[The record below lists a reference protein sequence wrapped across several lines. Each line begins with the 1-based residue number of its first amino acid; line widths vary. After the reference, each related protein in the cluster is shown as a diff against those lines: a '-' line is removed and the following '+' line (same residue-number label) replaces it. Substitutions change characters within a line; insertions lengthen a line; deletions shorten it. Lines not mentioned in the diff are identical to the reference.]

1 MAKDTA
7 LQIKHSS
14 QKEKKKKK
22 KNIYIYIYLFENAII
37 EKFWLP
43 NTSFM
48 AYIVVVCMEHL
59 ELVEIVCTERSL
71 NRSFQIMVN
80 GEPRVTVHDV
90 Q

>member
-1 MAKDTA
+1 
-7 LQIKHSS
+7 
-14 QKEKKKKK
+14 
-22 KNIYIYIYLFENAII
+22 
-37 EKFWLP
+37 
-43 NTSFM
+43 M